1 MSSKTTV
8 HGTYNFFFIIKSFG
22 QMWRAQFSIGQTLC
36 ATIRTRSRPGTT
48 PPSSTRRS
56 SIEKSCYA
64 DSDSDIRIN
73 KNNYTKYS
81 WFDFSF
87 SCKGFKLQLKF
98 YVCVSWK
105 HFFSAEFYFY
115 SIVLSV
121 AFEILS
127 YWTIQ
132 IARSNDK
139 QLNNETCLFSPLPA
153 KLYMPSNS
161 RDININLWTLFY
173 STLHFHLT
181 LCCIW

>member
-1 MSSKTTV
+1 MFFFSWGQRLIVTIMSSITTV

-36 ATIRTRSRPGTT
+36 ATIRTRSKPRTT

-56 SIEKSCYA
+56 SREKSCYA

-105 HFFSAEFYFY
+105 HFFSAQFYFY
-115 SIVLSV
+115 SIVLTV
-121 AFEILS
+121 AFEIIS

-139 QLNNETCLFSPLPA
+139 RLNLP
-153 KLYMPSNS
+153 
-161 RDININLWTLFY
+161 IFTLARY
-173 STLHFHLT
+173 AIHAQ
-181 LCCIW
+181 